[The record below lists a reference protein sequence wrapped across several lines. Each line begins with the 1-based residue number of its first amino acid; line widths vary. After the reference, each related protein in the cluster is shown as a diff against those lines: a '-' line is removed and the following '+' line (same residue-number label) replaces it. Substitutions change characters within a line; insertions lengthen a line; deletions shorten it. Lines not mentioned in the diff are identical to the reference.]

1 MARPEYAYSYG
12 NEEVNSQSAES
23 FNPVDVLEITI
34 EDDEYRN
41 FLSAYWSH
49 GNDELKGI
57 HHSGVS
63 YSQLQA
69 WKQLPEVKEHMSI
82 LRDYRVST
90 IESQLFV
97 SASKGESRSM
107 EFILGNLSEMYKKKK
122 PTTSDGKV
130 DSLDDL
136 VTKVVENGNT

>member
-1 MARPEYAYSYG
+1 MPNYGYAYE
-12 NEEVNSQSAES
+12 NEKPESEPVDS

-34 EDDEYRN
+34 EDDDYHE

-69 WKQLPEVKEHMSI
+69 WKKLPEVKEHMSI

-122 PTTSDGKV
+122 PSTSDGNV